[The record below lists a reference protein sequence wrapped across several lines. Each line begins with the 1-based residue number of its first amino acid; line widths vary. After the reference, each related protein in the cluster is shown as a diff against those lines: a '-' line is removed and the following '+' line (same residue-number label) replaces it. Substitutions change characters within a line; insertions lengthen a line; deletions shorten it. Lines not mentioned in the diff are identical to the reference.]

1 MDKIVVLGEN
11 DLRQLIR
18 EEVKAVVDSG
28 TNTTTPNEG
37 EHQTFL
43 LADDVMD
50 MTGYSQAS
58 IARKIKDGVLPIAKK
73 EGNRNLFDKKVVEE
87 LINQGKLKRNKK
99 VQ

>member
-28 TNTTTPNEG
+28 TNTITPNEG

-43 LADDVMD
+43 LADDVID

>member
-43 LADDVMD
+43 LADDVID

>member
-1 MDKIVVLGEN
+1 MDKIVVLAEN

-28 TNTTTPNEG
+28 THTTTPNEG

-43 LADDVMD
+43 LADDVID

>member
-1 MDKIVVLGEN
+1 MDKIVVLAEN

-28 TNTTTPNEG
+28 THTTTTNEG

>member
-18 EEVKAVVDSG
+18 EEVKAVVVSG

-37 EHQTFL
+37 EYQTFL

>member
-28 TNTTTPNEG
+28 TNTITPNEG

-43 LADDVMD
+43 LADDVID

-58 IARKIKDGVLPIAKK
+58 IARKIKGGVLPIAKK

>member
-1 MDKIVVLGEN
+1 MDKIVVLAEN

-28 TNTTTPNEG
+28 TNTITPNEG

-43 LADDVMD
+43 LADDVID

>member
-1 MDKIVVLGEN
+1 MEKTAINKSLDLYTIAQEKIALY
-11 DLRQLIR
+11 DHY
-18 EEVKAVVDSG
+18 
-28 TNTTTPNEG
+28 T
-37 EHQTFL
+37 
-43 LADDVMD
+43 DVMEAFAKTKDVID

>member
-1 MDKIVVLGEN
+1 MDKIVVLAEN

-28 TNTTTPNEG
+28 TNTTTTNEG

-43 LADDVMD
+43 LADDVID

>member
-1 MDKIVVLGEN
+1 MDKIVVLAEN

-43 LADDVMD
+43 LADDVID

>member
-28 TNTTTPNEG
+28 TNTITQNEG

-43 LADDVMD
+43 LADDVID

>member
-1 MDKIVVLGEN
+1 MDKIVVLAEN

-18 EEVKAVVDSG
+18 EEVKAVVDSE
-28 TNTTTPNEG
+28 THTTTTNEG

-43 LADDVMD
+43 LADDVID

>member
-1 MDKIVVLGEN
+1 MDKIVVLAEN

-18 EEVKAVVDSG
+18 EEVKAVVDSV
-28 TNTTTPNEG
+28 THTTTTNEG

-43 LADDVMD
+43 LADDVID

>member
-18 EEVKAVVDSG
+18 EELKAVVDSG

-43 LADDVMD
+43 LADDVID